1 MKFSATYER
10 DGDWWIGYVA
20 EIPGANAQGRTI
32 EEARENLR
40 EAVELIV
47 ETNRNLARQRAA
59 ETGGKGQVIQEDL
72 LVPVG

>member
-47 ETNRNLARQRAA
+47 ETNRNLARQRVA